1 MFPQTISNLLVE
13 RKVSKSELAQHLES
27 SRSTLND
34 YLSGKV
40 PMPSDR
46 IQKTANFFGVS
57 VGYLFGETSVRTI
70 EFQTI
75 YDLLLQQQKQIN
87 NLIEVV
93 SKKKKTVKKIPI

>member
-1 MFPQTISNLLVE
+1 MFPQTIEHLLVE
-13 RKVSKSELAQHLES
+13 RKVSKSELAYHLES

-46 IQKTANFFGVS
+46 IQKTADFFGVS
-57 VGYLFGETSVRTI
+57 VGYLFGETSDRAI

-75 YDLLLQQQKQIN
+75 YDLLVQQQKQIN
-87 NLIEVV
+87 NLVEIVNNKN
-93 SKKKKTVKKIPI
+93 KKLTQKT

>member
-13 RKVSKSELAQHLES
+13 RKISKQKLADYLES

-40 PMPSDR
+40 PMPADR

-57 VGYLFGETSVRTI
+57 VGYLFGETSERAI

-75 YDLLLQQQKQIN
+75 YNLLMQQQKQIS

-93 SKKKKTVKKIPI
+93 GKKKK